1 MSYVAVL
8 GGGSWG
14 TTLANVLAGKDYDIS
29 LWVLEEEVAEE
40 IRTKG
45 YNSTYLPGINLSDNI
60 SPSTD
65 IIEALDSARYILNV
79 VPVQHCRKVLEQV
92 IPHIDEETVVIN
104 ASKGIEN
111 STYKTVSAIVK
122 ELGHHN
128 VATISGPSFAS
139 EVSRKLPTAVTL
151 ACEDYNTSLLIQEIF
166 NTDYFRVYSHHDV
179 IGVELGGGLK
189 NVIAVASGISEGM
202 GLGNSARAALITRGL
217 AEMTRFGVMLGA
229 REHTFY
235 GLSGMGDLVLTC
247 NSKLSRN
254 FTVGVQLGEGEKL
267 TDIMTNRRTVAE
279 GVHTAKAAYE
289 LGKKYNVDMPIVEQI
304 YKVVYEEKDP
314 CQAVRDLMSRT
325 PKPEFNG

>member
-14 TTLANVLAGKDYDIS
+14 TTLANVLASKDFDIS
-29 LWVLEEEVAEE
+29 LWVLEAEVAEE
-40 IRTKG
+40 IRTTG
-45 YNSTYLPGINLSDNI
+45 FNSTYLPDVHLSDNI
-60 SPSTD
+60 KPSTD
-65 IIEALDSARYILNV
+65 IKEALDNARYVLNV
-79 VPVQHCRKVLEQV
+79 VPVQHCRRVLEQV
-92 IPHIDEETVVIN
+92 IPQIDEETVIIN

-128 VATISGPSFAS
+128 VATISGPSFAA

-229 REHTFY
+229 KEHTFY

-247 NSKLSRN
+247 NSTLSRN
-254 FTVGVQLGEGEKL
+254 FTVGVQLGEGQKL
-267 TDIMTNRRTVAE
+267 KDIMANRKTVAE

-289 LGKKYNVDMPIVEQI
+289 LGRKHSVDMPIVEQI